1 MFLTPAPLSEG
12 PPLLLSVFT
21 QQLEILVT
29 SLGTPLFGLNKDVLV
44 SFVQRVDNTMHWI
57 NVYPLNDVIG
67 FLDTYPLDSDLS
79 GG

>member
-1 MFLTPAPLSEG
+1 MPWLPLSEG

-44 SFVQRVDNTMHWI
+44 SFVRRVDNTIHWI
-57 NVYPLNDVIG
+57 NIYPLNDVIG
-67 FLDTYPLDSDLS
+67 FLDTYPLGSDLS

>member
-1 MFLTPAPLSEG
+1 MPWPPLSEG

-44 SFVQRVDNTMHWI
+44 SFVQRADNTIHWI

>member
-1 MFLTPAPLSEG
+1 MPWPLLSEG

-29 SLGTPLFGLNKDVLV
+29 SLSTPLFGLNKDVLV
-44 SFVQRVDNTMHWI
+44 SFIQRVDNTIHWT

>member
-1 MFLTPAPLSEG
+1 M
-12 PPLLLSVFT
+12 
-21 QQLEILVT
+21 T

-44 SFVQRVDNTMHWI
+44 SFVRRVDNTIHWI
-57 NVYPLNDVIG
+57 NVYSLNDAIG